1 MLSIIAAF
9 YRFIPLPDP
18 VSLREQFLSTFSHE
32 DLCGTMLLARG
43 GINGT
48 MAGSEKIIDRRT
60 SVGHGDFENEGPD
73 LQTQTALHSQLC

>member
-18 VSLREQFLSTFSHE
+18 VHLREQFLCTFSHA
-32 DLCGTMLLARG
+32 DLCGTMLLASE

-48 MAGSEKIIDRRT
+48 MAASEKIIDRRT
-60 SVGHGDFENEGPD
+60 SVGDGDFENQGPD